1 MLQQIWHALQMSF
14 LMGWEIFWALILGF
28 GLSAIIQAFVPK
40 GQMSKLLPDS
50 SLKSLT
56 IACGLGAASSS
67 CSYAAVALTRSLVR
81 KGANFIAAMGFQ
93 LASTN
98 LVIELSLLLIV
109 LLGWQFAASEFLGG
123 IILVGL
129 MAVLFRRFVSN
140 QLIESAE
147 QQADRN
153 LLGKME
159 GHALMDMSVT
169 DGPLL
174 NRIFSRRGF
183 TAISHY
189 FIMDWAAIW
198 KDIVVGLLIAGA
210 LGAWVPHD
218 FWTAFFL
225 QNHPV
230 LTEFWG
236 PFIGP
241 FVAIF
246 SFVCSVGNIPLAAV
260 LWNGGISFGG
270 VISFIFADLIVLP
283 ILHIYWKYY
292 GFKMMLAIFAIYYVA
307 MVTAALLI
315 EFIFQLFHLVPHH
328 SHVSIIETTIHFN
341 YTAALNIVF
350 GIIAVILLLRFLK
363 TGGLHMLSMMEN
375 PKMHHND
382 GDSKKQ

>member
-1 MLQQIWHALQMSF
+1 MLQQILHALEMAF
-14 LMGWEIFWALILGF
+14 LMGWEIFWALVLGF

-40 GQMSKLLPDS
+40 GQMSKLMPDS
-50 SLKSLT
+50 SPRSLA

-67 CSYAAVALTRSLVR
+67 CSYAAVALTRSLIR

-109 LLGWQFAASEFLGG
+109 LLGWQFAVSEFLGG
-123 IILVGL
+123 VILVSI
-129 MAVLFRRFVSN
+129 MAALFRRFVTK
-140 QLIESAE
+140 QLVATAV
-147 QQADRN
+147 QQADGN

-159 GHALMDMSVT
+159 GHALMDMTVT

-174 NRIFSRRGF
+174 KRIFSKKGL

-198 KDIVVGLLIAGA
+198 KDIVAGLLIAGA
-210 LGAWVPHD
+210 LAAWVPHD

-225 QNHPV
+225 QDHRI
-230 LTEFWG
+230 LTKFWG

-241 FVAIF
+241 MIAIF

-260 LWNGGISFGG
+260 LWSGGISFGG

-292 GFKMMLAIFAIYYVA
+292 GFKMMMAIFIIYYVA
-307 MVTAALLI
+307 MVTAALII
-315 EFIFQLFHLVPHH
+315 EFIFQLLHLVPEHLNAK
-328 SHVSIIETTIHFN
+328 IIETSIHFN
-341 YTAALNIVF
+341 YTAALNVVF
-350 GIIAVILLLRFLK
+350 GLIAIIFLIRFFQ
-363 TGGLHMLSMMEN
+363 TGGLHMLSMMNE
-375 PKMHHND
+375 PKKHH
-382 GDSKKQ
+382 

>member
-1 MLQQIWHALQMSF
+1 MLQQIWHAFEMAF
-14 LMGWEIFWALILGF
+14 LMGWEIFWALVLGF

-50 SLKSLT
+50 SPTSLA

-109 LLGWQFAASEFLGG
+109 LLGWQFAVSEFLGG
-123 IILVGL
+123 IILVGI
-129 MAVLFRRFVSN
+129 MAALFRRFVTK
-140 QLIESAE
+140 QLVANAV

-159 GHALMDMSVT
+159 GHALMDMTVT

-174 NRIFSRRGF
+174 KRIFSKKGF

-198 KDIVVGLLIAGA
+198 KDIVAGLLIAGA
-210 LGAWVPHD
+210 LAAWVPHD

-225 QNHPV
+225 QNHPI
-230 LTEFWG
+230 LTKFWG

-241 FVAIF
+241 MVAIF

-270 VISFIFADLIVLP
+270 VISFIFADLIILP

-292 GFKMMLAIFAIYYVA
+292 GFKMMMAIFVIYYVA
-307 MVTAALLI
+307 MVTAALII
-315 EFIFQLFHLVPHH
+315 EFIFQLFHLVPQH
-328 SHVSIIETTIHFN
+328 SNAKIIETSIHFN
-341 YTAALNIVF
+341 YTAGLNILF
-350 GIIAVILLLRFLK
+350 GLIAVILLLRFFK
-363 TGGLHMLSMMEN
+363 TGGLHMLSMMDK
-375 PKMHHND
+375 PIKHH
-382 GDSKKQ
+382 